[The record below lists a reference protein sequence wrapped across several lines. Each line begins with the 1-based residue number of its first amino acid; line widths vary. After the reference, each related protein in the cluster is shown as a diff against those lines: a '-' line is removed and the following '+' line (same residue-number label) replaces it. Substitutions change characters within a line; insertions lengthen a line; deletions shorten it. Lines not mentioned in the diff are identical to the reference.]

1 MNRLLFYKYVHN
13 VGWEYTYS
21 WVDVYCFSSPLSWK
35 PLHLFSLHNLSLT
48 LAVLYKKS
56 DLFFLLTPV
65 ASPSLYSF
73 FTFLA
78 CAVAER
84 WHSRLCVAHFILFS
98 RSTVLLP
105 VTARLLLQTT
115 RYILMYWIFC
125 FHPWL
130 GPRGASRI
138 SRASSFSHMLVLF
151 GYVFIQPWAC
161 QTTIPG
167 FYNFSTSF
175 SE

>member
-1 MNRLLFYKYVHN
+1 MNRLLFYRYVHN

-35 PLHLFSLHNLSLT
+35 PLHLLSLHSLSLT

-65 ASPSLYSF
+65 ASPFLYSF

-84 WHSRLCVAHFILFS
+84 WRSHLCVAHFILFS
-98 RSTVLLP
+98 RFTRVVASDSQTYVTDDQVHSNVLNFLFSPLAGPSWGFQNLECKLCLP
-105 VTARLLLQTT
+105 RAVSLWL
-115 RYILMYWIFC
+115 C
-125 FHPWL
+125 VHPAMGLPDHHLWL
-130 GPRGASRI
+130 
-138 SRASSFSHMLVLF
+138 
-151 GYVFIQPWAC
+151 
-161 QTTIPG
+161 
-167 FYNFSTSF
+167 YNFSTSF